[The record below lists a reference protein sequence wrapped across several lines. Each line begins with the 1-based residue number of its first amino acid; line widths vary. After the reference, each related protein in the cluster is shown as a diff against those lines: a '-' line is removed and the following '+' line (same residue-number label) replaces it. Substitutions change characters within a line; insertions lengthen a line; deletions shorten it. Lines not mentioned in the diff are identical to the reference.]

1 MMISLSLDNRALIE
15 FRITVYNK
23 SITDLVA
30 NLQFQHWTVESS
42 LTLGLSKEFSA
53 VMNMKEINVMGTL
66 GTTKRVYNMT
76 TRMAT
81 KYTLKC
87 LWLYPFKTIKK
98 CTVTNLFMR
107 EICVLIAFWK
117 EALENSPSV
126 TTSPPPPPS
135 GQPVLTKIIKSLKHV
150 TFQCHAGS
158 AKAAVGMFNIH
169 LLDAYLHELQLSLLF
184 EYPKRHK
191 LNYWIMNYSYLL
203 SGTTSLNRP
212 LHNH

>member
-1 MMISLSLDNRALIE
+1 MISLSLDNRALIE

-42 LTLGLSKEFSA
+42 LTLDLSKEFSA

-87 LWLYPFKTIKK
+87 LWLHLFKTIIKRNVQWPIYPWGK
-98 CTVTNLFMR
+98 FV
-107 EICVLIAFWK
+107 FW
-117 EALENSPSV
+117 LPSEKRPWR
-126 TTSPPPPPS
+126 T
-135 GQPVLTKIIKSLKHV
+135 
-150 TFQCHAGS
+150 
-158 AKAAVGMFNIH
+158 
-169 LLDAYLHELQLSLLF
+169 LHQWQLA
-184 EYPKRHK
+184 
-191 LNYWIMNYSYLL
+191 
-203 SGTTSLNRP
+203 P
-212 LHNH
+212 LPHPQDSQFWQK